1 MMSSQPSLSVNLGAL
16 QLRNPI
22 IIASG
27 VLGVS
32 IGLMKRAEEA
42 GAAAITSKTVTLEPR
57 KGHENPVVYELE
69 YGLLNSMGL
78 PNPGAEEMGKI
89 LQEAKRI
96 INVPIIASLG
106 ASTSEEALKIAEHL
120 KHADA
125 LELNA
130 SCPHVKG
137 LGADLMSD
145 PRAIYDIISE
155 VKSSGFKIFLKLSAH
170 GEYLQIARK
179 AYDRGVDGFTAI
191 NTLKAMAID
200 IDARKPVLGG
210 KVGGL
215 SGKAIH
221 PVAVRIVYELH
232 REFPDV
238 PIIGTG
244 GVEKWQDAVE
254 LLLAGASAVGIATAL
269 KKGFDVISQL
279 LAGIN
284 HYLAQQGYKDIKEII
299 GLAHK

>member
-1 MMSSQPSLSVNLGAL
+1 MMSSEPSLSVDLGVL
-16 QLRNPI
+16 KLRNPI

-42 GAAAITSKTVTLEPR
+42 GAAAITSKTTTLEPR

-89 LQEAKRI
+89 LEEAKRI
-96 INVPIIASLG
+96 INVPIIASFG
-106 ASTSEEALKIAEHL
+106 ASTPDEALKIAELL

-145 PRAIYDIISE
+145 PKAIHDIISE
-155 VKSSGFKIFLKLSAH
+155 VKASGYKIFLKLSAH
-170 GEYLQIARK
+170 GDYLYIARK
-179 AYDRGVDGFTAI
+179 AYDAGVDGFTAI

-200 IDARKPVLGG
+200 INAKKPVLGG

-221 PVAVRIVYELH
+221 PVAVRIVYELR

-238 PIIGTG
+238 PIIGAG
-244 GVEKWQDAVE
+244 GVETWQDAVE
-254 LLLAGASAVGIATAL
+254 LLLAGAKAIGIGTVL
-269 KKGFDVISQL
+269 IKGFHAIGQL
-279 LAGIN
+279 LDGIKE
-284 HYLAQQGYKDIKEII
+284 YLAMNGYRDINEIT

>member
-1 MMSSQPSLSVNLGAL
+1 VVSTQPNLSVNLGTL
-16 QLRNPI
+16 KLKNPVVV
-22 IIASG
+22 ASG

-32 IGLMKRAEEA
+32 IGLMRRAEEA
-42 GAAAITSKTVTLEPR
+42 GAAAITSKTATLEPR
-57 KGHENPVVYELE
+57 PGHPNPVVYELE

-78 PNPGAEEMGKI
+78 PNPGAEEMGRI
-89 LQEAKRI
+89 LREAKGI
-96 INVPIIASLG
+96 IGVPIIASFG
-106 ASTSEEALKIAEHL
+106 ASTPDEALKIAEHL
-120 KHADA
+120 RDADA

-145 PRAIYDIISE
+145 PRAIHDIVSGL
-155 VKSSGFKIFLKLSAH
+155 KASGFKVFLKLSAH
-170 GEYLQIARK
+170 GDYLEVARK
-179 AYDRGVDGFTAI
+179 AHEAGVDGFTAI

-200 IDARKPVLGG
+200 IHVKKPVLGG
-210 KVGGL
+210 EVGGL
-215 SGKAIH
+215 SGRAIH
-221 PVAVRIVYELH
+221 PVAVRVVYELY
-232 REFPDV
+232 REFGDT

-244 GVEKWQDAVE
+244 GVETWQDAVE
-254 LLLAGASAVGIATAL
+254 LMLAGASAVGIATVL

-284 HYLAQQGYKDIKEII
+284 YYLAQQGYKDIKEII